1 MDTATQ
7 QKILG
12 YFIEEAKEHLETL
25 EKGILE
31 LSSVVGDAERVNE
44 MFRAA
49 HSVKGGA
56 AMLGYGSIQ
65 KIAHRLEDAF
75 KILKENNIE
84 VDQRL
89 ESLFLAGY
97 DILQD
102 LVERLQS
109 SFGLPNDEAEAI
121 VESAEPTFV
130 ELQDYLNQSL
140 GNGVKPPEPVEAKIP
155 QTPKPVGI
163 SSSDLAN
170 QVKNTLKQMLQ
181 LFKQKATPESRQQL
195 QGLCASLAQLAPEE
209 KGWQAL
215 VETAK
220 TAIANPKHSYRI
232 LAPVVI
238 KELKRGSDCMELG
251 KSDRISPSQGLQQLA
266 AAKLPQILVTL
277 EPKAAATAL
286 ISAFNKEQLA
296 ELVQLLS
303 TQS

>member
-75 KILKENNIE
+75 KILKENSVE

-97 DILQD
+97 DVLQD

-130 ELQDYLNQSL
+130 QLQDYLNQSL

-170 QVKNTLKQMLQ
+170 QVKSTLKQMLQ
-181 LFKQKATPESRQQL
+181 LFKQKATPESRQQI

-209 KGWQAL
+209 KSWQAL

-251 KSDRISPSQGLQQLA
+251 KSDRIAPSQGLQQLA